1 MLSVSNISKAYGEQ
15 VLFSG
20 VTFNVGARDRIAVIG
35 PNGSGK
41 TTLFEIIVG
50 HVSPDSGSIAMR
62 KDITIGY
69 AQQEITPDSHE
80 RLLDHVAHAST
91 KISHLEHRIQVLQ
104 EALAEGGDGEDSEEL
119 LSELGELQHKYEA
132 AGGYNVEH
140 EAEVILSGLGFKEK
154 DFNRS
159 LNEFSGG
166 WLMRVT
172 LAKLLVLN
180 PDMLLLDEPTNHLDL
195 ESCIWFEDY
204 LKSYPGAVLVTS
216 HDRAFLNRV
225 ARKIIAIEKEDVIF
239 YHGGYDDFVEA
250 RKQDLEVLEAT
261 ARRQEIKLKK
271 EMRFIEKFR
280 YKATK
285 AAQVQ
290 SRIKALAK
298 IDRVEV
304 PRATQKIH
312 FSFPEPERSGND
324 IISLEHLFKA
334 YDGNIVYRD
343 LNLGLRRNDRVA
355 LVGPNG
361 AGKTTL
367 LKILAGVLPFEDGER
382 RLGSNVT
389 TAYYAQYQLELL
401 EPQNTVLEEIRRV
414 AQDETE
420 QNLRGLLGAFLFSGE
435 DVFKKVSILSGG
447 EKSRLSIAKMLVC
460 PANFLL
466 MDEPTNH
473 LDINSREMLIDAL
486 EAYHGTLCF
495 ITHDRTVIR
504 EIANKIIEIRNGAAV
519 VYQGNY
525 DEYLAWKEAKEGAGD
540 NSAEGKKFNNFSLE
554 STDAE
559 LVISPREI
567 QRQRKIAEGE
577 LRNNFYRENSP
588 LKRRIGEIENE
599 LVRLEEEFQGLET
612 YFATPE
618 AYGDSAEITSKTRGH
633 RELKKTISQ
642 LTDEWANLSIQ
653 SEQKQREYEQAKK
666 DLDTEY
672 TRSKE
677 KS

>member
-1 MLSVSNISKAYGEQ
+1 MLSVIGISKSFGDQE
-15 VLFSG
+15 LFSNM
-20 VTFNVGARDRIAVIG
+20 TFNVGLRDRIAVIG

-41 TTLFEIIVG
+41 TTLFEIIAG
-50 HVSPDSGSIAMR
+50 GIAPDSGSIAMR

-69 AQQEITPDSHE
+69 AKQEITPFSHE
-80 RLLDHVAHAST
+80 RLLAHVAHAST
-91 KISHLEHRIQVLQ
+91 RIAGLEHRLHVLQ
-104 EALAEGGDGEDSEEL
+104 AALAEGGDGEDSEQL
-119 LSELGELQHKYEA
+119 LHELGELQHKYEA

-154 DFNRS
+154 DFYRP

-204 LKSYPGAVLVTS
+204 LKSYQGAVMVTS
-216 HDRAFLNRV
+216 HDRTFLNRV
-225 ARKIIAIEKEDVIF
+225 ARKVISIEKDDVIF
-239 YHGGYDDFVEA
+239 YHGGYGDFVEA
-250 RKQDLEVLEAT
+250 RRQDLEVREAT
-261 ARRQEIKLKK
+261 ARRQELKIKK

-290 SRIKALAK
+290 SRLKALAK
-298 IDRVEV
+298 IERVVV

-312 FSFPEPERSGND
+312 FSFPEPARSGD
-324 IISLEHLFKA
+324 EVIILKHIRKS
-334 YDGNIVYRD
+334 YNGNVVYRD
-343 LNLGLRRNDRVA
+343 LNLELRRNDRVA

-367 LKILAGVLPFEDGER
+367 LKILAGVLPFESGER
-382 RLGSNVT
+382 KLGSHVT

-401 EPQNTVLEEIRRV
+401 KPENTVLEEIRST
-414 AQDETE
+414 AGDEPE
-420 QNLRGLLGAFLFSGE
+420 QRLRALLGAFLFSGD
-435 DVFKKVSILSGG
+435 DVFKKVSVLSGG
-447 EKSRLSIAKMLVC
+447 EKSRLSIAKLLVR

-473 LDINSREMLIDAL
+473 LDINSREMLTDAL

-504 EIANKIIEIRNGAAV
+504 EIANKIIEIRDGAPL

-525 DEYLAWKEAKEGAGD
+525 DEYLDWKEGNLSSGDSGVFTGAY
-540 NSAEGKKFNNFSLE
+540 SACNTQAASAR
-554 STDAE
+554 DA
-559 LVISPREI
+559 SPREL

-577 LRNNFYRENSP
+577 LRNNYYRESSP
-588 LKRRIGEIENE
+588 LKKRISEIETE
-599 LVRLEEEFQGLET
+599 LAGLET
-612 YFATPE
+612 EFKKLEAYFSAPE
-618 AYGDSAEITSKTRGH
+618 NYGDSAEITAATIRH
-633 RELKKTISQ
+633 HELKHIIAQ
-642 LTDEWANLSIQ
+642 LTAEWENLSLEA
-653 SEQKQREYEQAKK
+653 EQKKQEFEAAKRTILK
-666 DLDTEY
+666 GFPML
-672 TRSKE
+672 
-677 KS
+677 